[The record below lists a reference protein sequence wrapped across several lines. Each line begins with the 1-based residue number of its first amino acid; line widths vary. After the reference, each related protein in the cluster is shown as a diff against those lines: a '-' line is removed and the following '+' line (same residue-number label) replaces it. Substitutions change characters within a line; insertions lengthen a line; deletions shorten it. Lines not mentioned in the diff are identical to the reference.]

1 MCDSLLNPIITE
13 LAKVLLEKD
22 VSIYWDGYLRVD
34 KASCDIDNVFQ
45 WRRGGF
51 YRARLGVESG
61 SQKILDAMHKEITI
75 EQIKE
80 AIINLSY
87 AGIKTTTYWIIG
99 YPGET
104 EEDFQQTLDLIEEL
118 KDEIYEADCNGFI
131 YFLTGQAHS
140 KEWVDQYKSISLY
153 PDKVKNMLMLNTWIL
168 DCEPSREET
177 FKRVNRFVQHC
188 KRLGIPNPYSLHDV
202 YLADERWTHL
212 HENAVPPLV
221 QFEMN
226 GPCIDERKKVKNLLR
241 GQNPIQD
248 PGSFCF

>member
-22 VSIYWDGYLRVD
+22 VSIYWDGYLRAD
-34 KASCDIDNVFQ
+34 KHVCNIDNTLL

-61 SQKILDAMHKEITI
+61 SRRVLESMNKKITPG
-75 EQIKE
+75 QIKE
-80 AIINLSY
+80 AIFSLSY
-87 AGIKTTTYWIIG
+87 AGIKTTTYWVIG

-140 KEWVDQYKSISLY
+140 KEWADQNKSIPLY
-153 PDKVKNMLMLNTWIL
+153 SDKAKSMLMSNTWIL

-177 FKRVNRFVQHC
+177 FKRVNRFVLHC

-221 QFEMN
+221 QFEIN
-226 GPCIDERKKVKNLLR
+226 GASIDERKNVRNLLP
-241 GQNPIQD
+241 GKNPIQD
-248 PGSFCF
+248 PGNFCF